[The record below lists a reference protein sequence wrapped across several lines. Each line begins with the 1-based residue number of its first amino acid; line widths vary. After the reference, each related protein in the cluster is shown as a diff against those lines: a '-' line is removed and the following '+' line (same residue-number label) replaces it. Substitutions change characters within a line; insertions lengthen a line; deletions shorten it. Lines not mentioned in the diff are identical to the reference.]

1 MDLNVARLLS
11 KKKPKT
17 NPSVKGLLLSEGS
30 RSNFIH
36 FFKINK
42 RLKKPEIGTQAFVF
56 TNFRGINEQ
65 TKSTTTI

>member
-42 RLKKPEIGTQAFVF
+42 RLKKA
-56 TNFRGINEQ
+56 
-65 TKSTTTI
+65 